1 MSQSPRLPTFN
12 AVQPIIIA
20 FALMNAHLGGG
31 VAMKYAFRFFALAVL
46 AVVALTARAQ
56 KAVMI
61 TGYQPGEFAV
71 KNGIEQQ
78 LDANVVSP
86 IASVTARANGED
98 LRIFVT
104 GYADKTGSGAENDRI
119 ALARAEQVKEFLLEQ
134 FPKATITDLTKGD
147 EANARMVMI
156 SWKITAAS
164 PTPLQ
169 KKSNSKMIVL
179 VVIIGFAI
187 FIIIVGIARPKATQP
202 MQFTPPPQVEAI
214 PAAAKPAT
222 SEIVPVEK
230 DGNIYDVPIEL
241 KNGIWR
247 TPFPTQADATKIVFR
262 KDRRDAVK
270 AVKAC
275 IANPFYAPTIKQL
288 IANGTIMVRK
298 GEVS

>member
-1 MSQSPRLPTFN
+1 M
-12 AVQPIIIA
+12 A

-31 VAMKYAFRFFALAVL
+31 VAMKYTFRFFALAVL
-46 AVVALTARAQ
+46 AAVALTSRAQ
-56 KAVMI
+56 EVKI

-78 LDANVVSP
+78 LNVNVAKRIGS
-86 IASVTARANGED
+86 AMARATDED

-156 SWKITAAS
+156 SWKITPVQSA
-164 PTPLQ
+164 PQQ
-169 KKSNSKMIVL
+169 KKSNSVMIAMVA
-179 VVIIGFAI
+179 VIGIS
-187 FIIIVGIARPKATQP
+187 IIIIIAVVARSKATQP
-202 MQFTPPPQVEAI
+202 VQLVPPPQVVEVI
-214 PAAAKPAT
+214 PVAT
-222 SEIVPVEK
+222 EPEINWVRTENSDGTHDVRVEFK
-230 DGNIYDVPIEL
+230 DGMWHTL
-241 KNGIWR
+241 
-247 TPFPTQADATKIVFR
+247 FPTQKDPTQFIFR
-262 KDRRDAVK
+262 KNLRDVVK

-275 IANPFYAPTIKQL
+275 MANPFYASTIKQS
-288 IANGTIMVRK
+288 IANGTIKVVQAQ